1 MIVKLA
7 ARNLR
12 RYLRR
17 TLLTLTG
24 IAFGTALAMIAIG
37 LGDGTHDMMI
47 RNGLQLGQG
56 HITIQPEGY
65 LQSPS
70 AGLFLKETSGLLKI
84 ISSEPEVALSYPRVR
99 GEGILSSASGGEGIS
114 FMGIDPGI
122 EGEGE
127 LVLRSMDSGE
137 FLDGPEGNWI
147 VIGKKLA
154 ELLSLKVGRKTVLTV
169 QDSQG
174 QITSTLLRVKGIF
187 HSGSP
192 EIDRIYTLIPIKTV
206 QKTLAM
212 GNGVTSIAVYLKE
225 NRETKTVLKK
235 LRSSISSE
243 KIAVLPWQKIQPSLR
258 DFVVLDDAFGYLYYL
273 IILIIV
279 SIGVLNTVLMSVMDR
294 KREIGIL
301 MAVGMRPGSVLRMIL
316 AETCLIALL
325 GTASGLI
332 IGYGF
337 HYYFATHGLDLSSFV
352 GEFSL
357 AGTVLDPVYYSSLR
371 PVRIIQIFTV
381 IILTTITMGIY
392 PAFKAART
400 EPVEA
405 MEKP

>member
-127 LVLRSMDSGE
+127 LVLRSMDSGG

-154 ELLSLKVGRKTVLTV
+154 ELLSLKVG
-169 QDSQG
+169 
-174 QITSTLLRVKGIF
+174 
-187 HSGSP
+187 
-192 EIDRIYTLIPIKTV
+192 
-206 QKTLAM
+206 
-212 GNGVTSIAVYLKE
+212 
-225 NRETKTVLKK
+225 
-235 LRSSISSE
+235 
-243 KIAVLPWQKIQPSLR
+243 
-258 DFVVLDDAFGYLYYL
+258 
-273 IILIIV
+273 
-279 SIGVLNTVLMSVMDR
+279 
-294 KREIGIL
+294 
-301 MAVGMRPGSVLRMIL
+301 
-316 AETCLIALL
+316 
-325 GTASGLI
+325 
-332 IGYGF
+332 
-337 HYYFATHGLDLSSFV
+337 
-352 GEFSL
+352 
-357 AGTVLDPVYYSSLR
+357 
-371 PVRIIQIFTV
+371 
-381 IILTTITMGIY
+381 
-392 PAFKAART
+392 
-400 EPVEA
+400 
-405 MEKP
+405 

>member
-17 TLLTLTG
+17 TLLTLAG
-24 IAFGTALAMIAIG
+24 IAFGMALAMIAIG
-37 LGDGTHDMMI
+37 LGDGAHDMMI
-47 RNGLQLGQG
+47 ENGLQLGQG
-56 HITIQPEGY
+56 HITIQPENY

-70 AGLFLKETSGLLKI
+70 AGLFLSNISGLLDI
-84 ISSEPEVALSYPRVR
+84 LASEPEVEFSYPRIR
-99 GEGILSSASGGEGIS
+99 GEGMLSSASGGEGIS

-122 EGEGE
+122 EGEGK
-127 LVLRSMDSGE
+127 LVQRSMDSGA

-147 VIGKKLA
+147 VVGRKLA
-154 ELLSLKVGRKTVLTV
+154 ELLSLDVGRKTVLTL
-169 QDSQG
+169 QDSKG

-187 HSGSP
+187 YSGSP
-192 EIDRIYTLIPIKTV
+192 EIDRTYTLIPIKTA
-206 QKTLAM
+206 QKILGM
-212 GNGVTSIAVYLKE
+212 GSGVTSIAVYLKE
-225 NRETKTVLKK
+225 QRKTKAVLKK
-235 LRSSISSE
+235 LRESIPSGE
-243 KIAVLPWQKIQPSLR
+243 IAILPWQKVQPSLR

-279 SIGVLNTVLMSVMDR
+279 SIGVLNTVLMSVMNR

-301 MAVGMRPGSVLRMIL
+301 MALGMKPGSVLRMIL
-316 AETCLIALL
+316 AETCLIAVL
-325 GTASGLI
+325 GTAAGLV
-332 IGYGF
+332 IGYSV
-337 HYYFATHGLDLSSFV
+337 HYYFATHGLDLSSYM

-357 AGTVLDPVYYSSLR
+357 AGTILDPVYYSRLR
-371 PVRIIQIFTV
+371 PARIIQICTV
-381 IILTTITMGIY
+381 IILMTVTMGIY
-392 PAFKAART
+392 PAVKAART